1 MNTLYLVALLM
12 TVQID
17 MFLQALTTSLS
28 VEKLVYLH
36 CQKIILAVQ
45 ITFPLNKISTKI
57 VYKLVFK

>member
-1 MNTLYLVALLM
+1 MNTLYLAALLM

-36 CQKIILAVQ
+36 CEK
-45 ITFPLNKISTKI
+45 
-57 VYKLVFK
+57 